1 MKETATQKLFNI
13 INTDVHLWGSLINL
27 FTKFKVSIVKTVV
40 LKHTT
45 LPTDD
50 ENANNDKE
58 REFMM

>member
-45 LPTDD
+45 LPIDE
-50 ENANNDKE
+50 ENANNYKE
-58 REFMM
+58 RQFMV